1 MNFYSEDI
9 KNDIIDNSPVEEI
22 IERLDDFKAGSRY
35 IFLKYAGLS
44 VGPEYTDAMV
54 TNERNS
60 MAFHCIDNEF
70 EITNC
75 PSIMVYR
82 RFPKLETDEIIYY
95 ILLICTKP
103 KFKGMGY
110 ASKLLDGFV
119 ERVKEETKKY
129 ENTKAVKIVLS
140 SVETAVTF
148 YEEYGFKW
156 TRKSLKEHKPLTWF
170 EAYDETKEYFIME
183 MDIVHS

>member
-9 KNDIIDNSPVEEI
+9 INDMIDNSPLEEI
-22 IERLDDFKAGSRY
+22 VEKLDDFKATTRY

-44 VGPEYTDAMV
+44 VGSIYTDAMV
-54 TNERNS
+54 SNERNN

-82 RFPKLETDEIIYY
+82 RFPRQDTNEIIYY
-95 ILLICTKP
+95 ILLICTKS

-110 ASKLLDGFV
+110 ASKLLDGFI
-119 ERVKEETKKY
+119 ERVKQETKKY
-129 ENTKAVKIVLS
+129 ESSKKITIALS

-156 TRKSLKEHKPLTWF
+156 TRKSLNEHMPLTWF
-170 EAYDETKEYFIME
+170 EAYDESKEYFIME
-183 MDIVHS
+183 LDIIQ

>member
-9 KNDIIDNSPVEEI
+9 INDIIDNESVENIVEK
-22 IERLDDFKAGSRY
+22 LDDFKALSRY

-44 VGPEYTDAMV
+44 VGPGYTDAMV
-54 TNERNS
+54 SNERNN
-60 MAFHCIDNEF
+60 MAFHCIDSVF

-82 RFPKLETDEIIYY
+82 RFPKKETNEIVYY

-103 KFKGMGY
+103 KLKGMGY
-110 ASKLLDGFV
+110 ASKLLDGFI
-119 ERVKEETKKY
+119 ERVKQETKKY
-129 ENTKAVKIVLS
+129 ENSKKITIALS

-156 TRKSLKEHKPLTWF
+156 TRKSLKDHKPLMWF
-170 EAYDETKEYFIME
+170 EAYDEAKEYFIME
-183 MDIVHS
+183 LDVVQ